1 MSSNTKQFKELK
13 RRIDYLISHSLP
25 ASNPSGHYTQK
36 QKDEIR
42 SFLLL
47 SHAEFEYY
55 FEDIGKQTAK
65 QALDKWLADH
75 NFKSKVL
82 MYLAAFIEDTVQIKK
97 ADTAEEKIKA
107 IVGQYFVT
115 LKNNNGIKEDSI
127 LKILCPIG
135 IEQNQIDN
143 TWLNTI
149 TSFGSNRGE
158 IAHTSARTQSL
169 KDPSDILT
177 DINYLMTELSAL
189 DVIIKRLS

>member
-1 MSSNTKQFKELK
+1 MRGNTKQYRELK
-13 RRIDYLISHSLP
+13 RRIDYLKSHNLP
-25 ASNPSGHYTQK
+25 ASNPSGHYTKK
-36 QKDEIR
+36 QQDEIR

-55 FEDIGKQTAK
+55 FEDVGRQTAK
-65 QALDKWLADH
+65 QALDKWVSDH
-75 NFKSKVL
+75 TYKSTVL
-82 MYLAAFIEDTVQIKK
+82 MYLAAFVDNTERIKQ
-97 ADTAEEKIKA
+97 ADTSEKKIKA

-115 LKNNNGIKEDSI
+115 LNNNNGIKEDSI

-135 IEQNQIDN
+135 VEQDKIDN

-169 KDPSDILT
+169 RDPSDILQ
-177 DINYLMTELSAL
+177 DINYLLAELSTI
-189 DVIIKRLS
+189 DEIIKKLS